1 MKMSSSQRPEGSQH
15 SSSSQ
20 QTSGGYATSEQRLK
34 YISDCNFLNMKLFEI
49 LSTYSLFSR

>member
-34 YISDCNFLNMKLFEI
+34 YISDCNFFKHEI
-49 LSTYSLFSR
+49 V